1 MTKRSRRA
9 ALCAL
14 MLVSLAR
21 DSYAQQPF
29 PAPQPAPAPA
39 PAPVVP
45 AVPAPPGGVAVPAIP
60 APPAPVAAPQ
70 FAQATPQTPQ
80 APQAPPVQRT
90 PQAPRTPP
98 TPQTPPA
105 PPRGAAPA
113 TPAPAPPRP
122 VVAVDATPGQ
132 LLNIQVDVTIVA
144 EATGEAPVRKTVSL
158 TVADRQSGSVRST
171 DSRNAGIGDL
181 LNVDVLPMVQKNG
194 RILTRVGL
202 EYASAKQPPVVQ
214 LRAQP
219 LLESGKGLLVSR
231 AVSPNADR
239 TVTVEITATVLK

>member
-1 MTKRSRRA
+1 MTKRSRGA

-14 MLVSLAR
+14 MLVVLVR
-21 DSYAQQPF
+21 GTDAQQPF
-29 PAPQPAPAPA
+29 PAPAPVPAAAPAA
-39 PAPVVP
+39 VP
-45 AVPAPPGGVAVPAIP
+45 AVPAPP

-70 FAQATPQTPQ
+70 LAQAAPQ
-80 APQAPPVQRT
+80 APQAPPVQRI
-90 PQAPRTPP
+90 PQTPRTPP
-98 TPQTPPA
+98 TPQIPPA
-105 PPRGAAPA
+105 PPRAAAPA
-113 TPAPAPPRP
+113 TPAPAPPPP
-122 VVAVDATPGQ
+122 VVAVDITPGQ

-171 DSRNAGIGDL
+171 DSRNAGVGDL

>member
-1 MTKRSRRA
+1 MTKRSRGA
-9 ALCAL
+9 ALCGL
-14 MLVSLAR
+14 MLMVLVR
-21 DSYAQQPF
+21 ETDAQQPF
-29 PAPQPAPAPA
+29 PTPQPAPAA
-39 PAPVVP
+39 VP
-45 AVPAPPGGVAVPAIP
+45 AVPAPRAVPAIT
-60 APPAPVAAPQ
+60 ASPAPVAAPPL
-70 FAQATPQTPQ
+70 AQAPQ
-80 APQAPPVQRT
+80 APQAPAAPPVQRT
-90 PQAPRTPP
+90 PQTPRTQP
-98 TPQTPPA
+98 TPQTPPT
-105 PPRGAAPA
+105 PPRAAVPA
-113 TPAPAPPRP
+113 TPAPAPP
-122 VVAVDATPGQ
+122 VVTVEATPGQ

-171 DSRNAGIGDL
+171 DSRNPGFGDL
-181 LNVDVLPMVQKNG
+181 LNVDVLPTMQKNG

-219 LLESGKGLLVSR
+219 LLESGKALLVSR